1 MTLRA
6 PEIRQ
11 NSRSALRLE
20 RSNTANFDRFWESE
34 IPYLQ
39 ISETPIY
46 FMSRYAR
53 LFRAGKDLFPGP
65 EWKRGSAFGVQYV
78 A

>member
-1 MTLRA
+1 MTLRV

-39 ISETPIY
+39 ISKPPIY

-53 LFRAGKDLFPGP
+53 LFEGRKKLVVDPVSL
-65 EWKRGSAFGVQYV
+65 RR
-78 A
+78 